1 MLVKV
6 KREHF
11 EQGRAKSSWEC
22 PITLAVK
29 EKLSKKNVSVH
40 TYSDASVNIYDID
53 KKVGKIY
60 RPSVP
65 QRAFTEEWIRK
76 FDKGEVKNFTPFS
89 IRIRKNDEYHH

>member
-11 EQGRAKSSWEC
+11 EQGRAKSSFEC
-22 PITLAVK
+22 PITLAVR
-29 EKLSKKNVSVH
+29 EKVKKNVSIN
-40 TYSDASVNIYDID
+40 TYSDASIAIYDTY
-53 KKVGKIY
+53 KKVGKLY

-65 QRAFTEEWIRK
+65 QRAFVEEWIIK

-89 IRIRKNDEYHH
+89 FRIRKYDEYHH